1 MPLLGFTSRSPLLRN
16 IGAGF
21 GIFQLT
27 LGLGGIFLPEA
38 MIQQVW
44 GFQLSAVP
52 KQTQILIEAIMQL
65 YGTRNVALGLMILA
79 VRKFSDSRTMGWVLM
94 AEILVATSDGFVQE
108 RVTGGWRMAAL
119 DVRSYGSRHLY
130 ASARLFRLIASC
142 STLTV

>member
-1 MPLLGFTSRSPLLRN
+1 MPLLGLTSRSPLLRN

-79 VRKFSDSRTMGWVLM
+79 VRKFSDSRTLGWVLM

-108 RVTGGWRMAAL
+108 RVTGGGGWQHWMFVPMAVGICMPL
-119 DVRSYGSRHLY
+119 LG
-130 ASARLFRLIASC
+130 

>member
-1 MPLLGFTSRSPLLRN
+1 MPLLGLTSRSPLLRN

-38 MIQQVW
+38 MIQ
-44 GFQLSAVP
+44 
-52 KQTQILIEAIMQL
+52 QILIEAIMQL

-108 RVTGGWRMAAL
+108 RVTGGGGWQHWMFVPMAVGICMPL
-119 DVRSYGSRHLY
+119 LGYFD
-130 ASARLFRLIASC
+130 
-142 STLTV
+142 